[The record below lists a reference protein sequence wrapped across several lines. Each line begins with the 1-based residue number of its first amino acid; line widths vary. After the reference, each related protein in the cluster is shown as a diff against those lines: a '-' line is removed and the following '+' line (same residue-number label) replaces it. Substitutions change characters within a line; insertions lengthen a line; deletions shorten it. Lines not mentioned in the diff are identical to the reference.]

1 MARNLAFTLDREPGN
16 HDAANTLIQVKDLA
30 AERMRVTT
38 LGEEKRFNS
47 FFRLANPETIARLRE
62 RFSDLPEKPD
72 ARTVFVK
79 LRELRNK
86 W

>member
-1 MARNLAFTLDREPGN
+1 MLAGVAG
-16 HDAANTLIQVKDLA
+16 HDPATSV
-30 AERMRVTT
+30 VTT
-38 LGEEKRFNS
+38 LAQEREVNT
-47 FFRLANPETIARLRE
+47 FFRLTSASVIARLRE
-62 RFSDLPEKPD
+62 DFPDLPEKPD